1 METWRILNFIGET
14 IIHILV
20 WYKISSAKF
29 WILVSNQNH
38 FHLVFWNAYV
48 LFTNLKEGRGKLW
61 AGQTSVVSLD
71 CSLVI
76 PFELMSSENLGFELP
91 MGSE

>member
-1 METWRILNFIGET
+1 METCTILNFIGET

-20 WYKISSAKF
+20 WYIITSDNDRNISTF
-29 WILVSNQNH
+29 YFETVI
-38 FHLVFWNAYV
+38 F
-48 LFTNLKEGRGKLW
+48 LFTNLKEGKGKLW

-91 MGSE
+91 IGSE